1 MAPREKDLNAF
12 CARSIDQ
19 LPQQSS
25 SRLFLWG
32 APFFRVRFCES
43 QFVCRWPTRDLY
55 CGATQNF
62 DLPSVWG
69 ASFPPQYF
77 RVQFPCCGS
86 KASRFPPQACLEKGN
101 GKKSCS
107 QQGNSYTNRF
117 AISSPSERSQAETNA
132 HTTKM
137 RRPTGRS
144 ELAGSWAGNRLAPR
158 PRIANPHITGC
169 LRLCPLWMLL
179 SCDHKIFELS
189 SVLSSV
195 IDQ

>member
-69 ASFPPQYF
+69 ASFPPQHF

-137 RRPTGRS
+137 RRPAGRS

-158 PRIANPHITGC
+158 PRGYVGRILT
-169 LRLCPLWMLL
+169 MQ
-179 SCDHKIFELS
+179 
-189 SVLSSV
+189 
-195 IDQ
+195 IDGLHTTKGW